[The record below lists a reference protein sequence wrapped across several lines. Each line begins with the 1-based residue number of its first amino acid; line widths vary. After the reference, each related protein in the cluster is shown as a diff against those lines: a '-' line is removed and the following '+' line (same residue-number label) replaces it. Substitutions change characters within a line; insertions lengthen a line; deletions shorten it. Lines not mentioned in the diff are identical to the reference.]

1 MPTLYDL
8 LPDATSILALEPEE
22 LAGLA
27 LELINASEANTQSRL
42 HPTSFSSSGTIG
54 PFPQADRDQLRF
66 AMAEGWNWLVRE
78 GLLAP
83 TPGETH
89 GWHFVTRR
97 GKKITNREDLAA
109 YVNSLLLPRSMLHP
123 AVAMVCWPT
132 FMRGDYSTAVFQA
145 FKELEVAIRTAG
157 NFKFDE
163 NGVELV
169 RKAFDESTGPLA
181 EQSKAAAE
189 RTALCELMAGALGS
203 YQNPHSHMKVQLG
216 AEEAC
221 EMIILASHLLK
232 IVDSRR
238 ETGQVTPAF
247 PLDVADVE

>member
-1 MPTLYDL
+1 MTTLYDL
-8 LPDATSILALEPEE
+8 LPDAASILALEPEE

-27 LELINASEANTQSRL
+27 LELINASEPNTQSRL

-54 PFPQADRDQLRF
+54 PFAQADREHIRF
-66 AMAEGWNWLVRE
+66 AMAEGWNWLVCE

-109 YVNSLLLPRSMLHP
+109 YVNSSLLPRSMLHP
-123 AVAMVCWPT
+123 AIAKVCWPT
-132 FMRGDYSTAVFQA
+132 YMRGDYATAVFQA
-145 FKELEVAIRTAG
+145 FKELEVTIREAG

-163 NGVELV
+163 NGVDLV
-169 RKAFDESTGPLA
+169 RRAFDETSGPLTD
-181 EQSKAAAE
+181 QSKPATERAALL
-189 RTALCELMAGALGS
+189 ALMVGAVGS
-203 YQNPHSHMKVQLG
+203 YNNPYSHRQIRLG

-232 IVDSRR
+232 IAEARLSA
-238 ETGQVTPAF
+238 VTEATI
-247 PLDVADVE
+247 A